1 MIASNFHYGNYLL
14 LFFLWL
20 NCHTFIGLCMTY
32 DVYLFPSGDI
42 RQYGQR
48 FACSSW
54 HFNKRLKLNSNNIY
68 HCKWTKMQQRISKSL
83 WNVRMIIKKIWF
95 CIIGQDVKLFFP
107 RSAFFIIAILDGD
120 CKKGAETRVWFSWT
134 GLSFTWISVNH
145 FWWMNIS
152 LNSPREN
159 KTLIRFDTDIRIHV
173 HRVDQLQIC
182 WLHSCGVTII
192 YLEIIACI
200 VIRVILICK

>member
-1 MIASNFHYGNYLL
+1 MLSF
-14 LFFLWL
+14 
-20 NCHTFIGLCMTY
+20 
-32 DVYLFPSGDI
+32 
-42 RQYGQR
+42 
-48 FACSSW
+48 
-54 HFNKRLKLNSNNIY
+54 
-68 HCKWTKMQQRISKSL
+68 
-83 WNVRMIIKKIWF
+83 
-95 CIIGQDVKLFFP
+95 FFP

-182 WLHSCGVTII
+182 WLHSCVVTII

-200 VIRVILICK
+200 VIRVILISELCALIVLVMYYMTYVLYIIMLNLSFASLVYKNTQHSFLDSIKTV